1 MDSYPSTGTSKFV
14 ELLSQQTISFGN
26 YEDSVDLSSSQAPFV
41 GSLGTEASN
50 FDGDIAAERRER
62 RKWTPTDDVVLISS
76 WLNTSKDPVV
86 GNEQKSG
93 AFWKRIAAYFAASP
107 HVAGCE
113 QREASHCKQRWHKI
127 NDLVCKFY
135 GSYEAAGREKSSGQ
149 NENDILKK
157 AHQIFYN
164 NYKKKFT
171 LEHAWKELKNDQKW
185 CDLATA
191 KNDGSSKKRKC
202 EDGADSSTSQA
213 TENKRPPGVKAA
225 KASGKK
231 TVVDEN
237 SLNDFQTMWT
247 IKQQDMAMKER
258 LSKMSLLES
267 LIAKKEPLVEYE
279 EALKKQLINAL
290 MSS

>member
-14 ELLSQQTISFGN
+14 ELLNSQQTVSFGN
-26 YEDSVDLSSSQAPFV
+26 YEDSL
-41 GSLGTEASN
+41 EASN
-50 FDGDIAAERRER
+50 FDGDTAGERRER

-86 GNEQKSG
+86 GNEQRSG

-127 NDLVCKFY
+127 NDLVCKFC

-149 NENDILKK
+149 NENDVLKK

-171 LEHAWKELKNDQKW
+171 LEHAWKELRNDQKW

-191 KNDGSSKKRKC
+191 KTDGSSKKRKC
-202 EDGADSSTSQA
+202 EDAADSSTSQA

-231 TVVDEN
+231 TVIGEH
-237 SLNDFQTMWT
+237 SLNEFESMWT
-247 IKQQDMAMKER
+247 IKQQDLAIKER
-258 LSKMSLLES
+258 LRKMSLLES
-267 LIAKKEPLVEYE
+267 LIGKKEPLAEYE
-279 EALKKQLINAL
+279 EALKKKLINAL
-290 MSS
+290 LSS